1 MRRYAPA
8 LGLVAFLAPGI
19 ALLAWPSAPQVDPR
33 LNGASRK
40 PAVSGWTFVHLEGT
54 PAKIGYQHG
63 YLLAPE
69 IADSLKVIQL
79 ESQHDNNRDW
89 QFFREAAQKMMWPRI
104 EQEYRDELQGI
115 ADGAAAHGVALD
127 VWDVAA
133 MNAFLEW
140 PYYIKEYDKQQGRK
154 DPVPPGTAEHCSA
167 FAATGRYTTDGRVVI
182 AHNNWSSY
190 LDGER
195 WTVIFDI
202 LPARGHRIV
211 MDGMPGLIHSGDD
224 FGLNDAGI
232 VITETTIGGFS
243 GFDTAGIPEF
253 VRARKAMQY
262 SESIDDFA
270 RLMKEGNNGGY
281 ANDWLVADTRRNEIA
296 HLELGLKNVTLER
309 SSDGY
314 FVGSNFPKNERLIR
328 EETDFDPKDLSKSG
342 NARRVRW
349 EQLMAEN
356 KGRIDL
362 AAAQRFLADH
372 VDSYAKKVD
381 PNERTLCGHI
391 DLSPRG
397 SLPWMGPYGI
407 AGAVQNKATTAA
419 MAATMTLAAAT
430 GHACGIGFNAAAHVK
445 AHPEFAW
452 QRELLRDMPSGKWAT
467 FSALK

>member
-1 MRRYAPA
+1 MKRHAPA
-8 LGLVAFLAPGI
+8 LGLVALLVAGGS
-19 ALLAWPSAPQVDPR
+19 LLARSSSPQADAR
-33 LNGASRK
+33 LKEAVRR
-40 PAVSGWTFVHLEGT
+40 PAQNGWTFVHLQGT
-54 PAKIGYQHG
+54 PAQIGYQHG

-69 IADSLKVIQL
+69 IADLLNVVRL
-79 ESQHDNNRDW
+79 ESQHDSNRDW
-89 QFFREAAQKMMWPRI
+89 AFHRAAAQKILWPRI

-115 ADGAAAHGVALD
+115 ADGASAHGTPLD
-127 VWDVAA
+127 VWDVTA

-140 PYYIKEYDKQQGRK
+140 PYYVKELDKQQGKR
-154 DPVPPGTAEHCSA
+154 DAASPGTAEHCSA
-167 FAATGRYTTDGRVVI
+167 FVATGRFTTDGRIVI
-182 AHNNWSSY
+182 AHNNWSGY

-202 LPARGHRIV
+202 VPAKGHRIL

-224 FGLNDAGI
+224 FGMNDAGI
-232 VITETTIGGFS
+232 VITETTITGFF
-243 GFDTAGIPEF
+243 GFYAAGVPEF

-270 RLMKEGNNGGY
+270 RLMKDGNNGGY

-309 SSDGY
+309 TRDGF
-314 FVGSNFPKNERLIR
+314 FVGSNFPKNEKLVR
-328 EETDFDPKDLSKSG
+328 EETDFDPKDMSKSA

-356 KGRIDL
+356 EGRIDL

-397 SLPWMGPYGI
+397 SLPWVGPYGI
-407 AGAVQNKATTAA
+407 AGTVQNKATTAA
-419 MAATMTLAAAT
+419 MAAAMTLTAAT
-430 GHACGIGFNAAAHVK
+430 GHACGIGFNAAAHVQ

-452 QRELLRDMPSGKWAT
+452 QRELLRDMPPGAWTT
-467 FSALK
+467 FSAQR